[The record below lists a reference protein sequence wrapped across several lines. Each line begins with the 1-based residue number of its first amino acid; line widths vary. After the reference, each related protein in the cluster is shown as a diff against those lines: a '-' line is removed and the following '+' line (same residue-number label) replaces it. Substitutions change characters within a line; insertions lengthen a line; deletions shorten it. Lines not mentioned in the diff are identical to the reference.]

1 MNNLK
6 EKIVNISSLIEKQL
20 PNFVSEDNPKFIS
33 FLNSYYESQETKYN
47 SLDLVKNLIEYYNI
61 GSYSIHSL
69 TQHTNLQSAITNSST
84 TITVVSTNGFPEKN
98 GYISINGEIIFY
110 KEKTTTQF
118 LNCVRGTSAFVFE
131 SIPYNQV
138 VYKKGTV
145 ASSHSASA
153 EVVNI
158 AYYFA
163 QEFLKR
169 IKSEISPN
177 LPEVLSK
184 DLNLITFL
192 KNIKSFYSSK
202 GSEESHKILFRIL
215 FNDKKVKIRLTPRGS
230 GAVINIVNYTGKI
243 DTFSLISGGTD
254 YYYEVNNG
262 NLVSEPLIEIIGSGT
277 GKKLPGEV
285 VIPASAQ
292 MKVTQMTPAGVI
304 QQVSVVNEGTN
315 YIGPISARIRPRTF
329 IQDQTIYNV
338 DANGVTTGTAKVD
351 TWDSG
356 TNELILYDVV
366 GYFRV
371 DDKIIG
377 EGGESPRAF
386 ISKAYPVT
394 DINREGNPA
403 IEIISTNATVEYP
416 KNYVFK
422 PSSAIFYEKIAIR
435 CELLPSYSPVANLDK
450 VKLIELVQ
458 AKDSSNKIKGTSL
471 VVSDISKIS
480 NTLYEFELQ
489 KSLNYKDLY
498 IPSSTVVTST
508 VANITSSSN
517 STISVQSTFNFP
529 QKNGKLF
536 ANNSIINY
544 QSKTDTQF
552 LNCTLAGNGSVDVTA
567 NSVVHLYGRNC
578 LTSGNITYFIKGY
591 IDGNRNSTPVL
602 FRLHALP
609 STPIIENGG
618 ALYSKDVFEL
628 ESPTL
633 KFNKTILN
641 SKQYS
646 GGEIDSVII
655 ENPGNNYNVNDK
667 LIVNNAG
674 NLGSGFSAQI
684 SSVIGKQLTAVN
696 FAVIN
701 EQKCIVFTTNQ
712 PHGLQIGD
720 KLKFSNALKNQ
731 VVFSIL
737 STTRFSVEN
746 TLNLTTLSLTNLTYI
761 TNSLTASGPINTIN
775 ISNYGK
781 NYSKIPE
788 VVRVNSQAGSGA
800 LIQLN
805 SSKVGNI
812 TKFTYDSVGDELV
825 GNKNTQYKIK
835 IPNSA
840 KITNNFELA
849 SIEVLTG
856 GNNYNSTVDKIK
868 VNGIADPGYEFRIV
882 AESGIIK
889 QIDVIKSKYN
899 LNAFPEIT
907 IESSFGSGATFRA
920 VLKRKQL
927 KQGDILT
934 FGTPTSSVKCE
945 VVSFDRP
952 SSTLEYYPISGTILN
967 GSLIYDPLGVAY
979 GNIQNINIA
988 SAYCKRSPYI
998 RYSPKFLDNLGFIS
1012 DSSQKII
1019 NSDYIQDWSYT
1030 ITSTRNTSEWKN
1042 QVLNNTHVS
1051 GYKVFGKHRIEN
1063 KKEFFEA
1070 KEEVFNS
1077 SVIFKSTL
1085 SNLANL
1091 NLNLSKSTTQKIAI
1105 ADVSTFAVSDIIYG
1119 SFSKSYGIITAIDEN
1134 YITINTVSNTQ
1145 FEFGE
1150 YVFKV
1155 SVEFILNNDNITKYG
1170 LSFYNGIFQQPFKS
1184 YYLTQTD
1191 YLPAFLV
1198 SSADNI
1204 VVQQLQTPFEVVDTT
1219 LVGNAVTLTK
1229 NLVPVIPT
1237 SKEQLIVSIDGVV
1250 QSQSSYTLSQNILT
1264 FNSAVVTAEDNLI
1277 VLYHPKLKSLTFTGS
1292 GANYTIN
1299 YTPASTCNL
1308 VVFANGV
1315 YQTHLSPISN
1325 YSLTTN
1331 QLTFSS
1337 SIDDPTTNLVGWYI
1351 DETVS
1356 CYIVNIGNINSR
1368 RIIDVKK
1375 VDLQKLTE
1383 YLETNSIKSP
1393 KSSYEITKD
1402 LIEGTVY
1409 TDNVDTVY
1417 GFDTKFMYSS
1427 PQYSSSYA
1435 EVLDPIA
1442 FNGTSYTFPLKH
1454 MDGNSYAPVN
1464 GKTNLVVN
1472 IDGNVLDPKAYTVT
1486 GSNIQFQN
1494 LYTSANTCTIID
1506 FYSNYV
1512 ANTTPSAK
1520 GIILDDL
1527 NVVQNGS
1534 RKTFNL
1540 SDRGVPQYVKNTADI
1555 FTVKNQVLLV
1565 PNSQSQSLSANKI
1578 TLQQAP
1584 IASDITQLFYFNR
1597 QLSPA
1602 KTKNVVLD
1610 AWECF
1615 NGVDKTWPLTRNGIL
1630 FTPVN
1635 VNNLL
1640 VCRNGVFQIPG
1651 VDYTISGTYIT
1662 FDEAPE
1668 ITEDIV
1674 LIYSYNNINQNSYIT
1689 SFSAI
1694 AEVST
1699 VNLGF
1704 TPPNVYDLLV
1714 SRNGIIQNP
1723 TEDFTVSG
1731 STLTFTSP
1739 VQASES
1745 VFIVYAHASEEI
1757 GISSVTNSTI
1767 VLATAITSGQED
1779 GLVLYVNGTP
1789 KFNNKDY
1796 TISNGNTVTLFDGV
1810 TVDPGTV
1817 PFAIKYVT
1825 SFIVDDLG
1833 DCQNGIKQK
1842 FRLFYNQQNLIASDV
1857 ASNADILVSKNGTIL
1872 SPGVQYTINSER
1884 GMIVFSTPLI
1894 STDVVF
1900 MVRMYNNKLIT
1911 LSGSGSQYTLSEAV
1925 TTPER
1930 EQLIIFASKQ
1940 WCSEEANDFAFQ
1952 NSTSVTFNNIT
1963 AGANLFAIKFDIS
1976 FKLLD
1981 QINTPFNG
1989 ANIKFNLFASQENF
2003 LPAGTIENNQYPN
2016 ESSLIVIKDG
2026 KLLDPGV
2033 DYTLQGD
2040 IKSQIQFAVAPTSSN
2055 QISVRSVGS
2064 FLKLKTINSA
2074 IGTTFNLQ
2082 KIDDTDYYPNK
2093 DIDRP
2098 RKFEN
2103 QILVFRNGSIQS
2115 PLHDYYIDNNKLIF
2129 TTSITSSK
2137 LVILDFRGSSSDV
2150 SIDDVV
2156 YQVSVGDKILVN
2168 GDPDV
2173 KVVSSVLSPNVLK
2186 VTAYL
2191 EAGKTYIINK
2201 AGTNFTSYGAPNNNV
2216 GTMFTATATTSSIV
2230 DGNAYTVNTKRAS
2243 GLVVSSTR
2251 SNGKVTSFSIVN
2263 GGSNYEDPVIIRT
2276 KGVGYNAIG
2285 SATVDINAGNKVV
2298 GPVKIESQG
2307 YNQYAAPVIVPT
2319 SYSYLYRQVPVSNSE
2334 IRVATKLHT
2343 AINSTDEI
2351 IGLSNSNRFASSD
2364 IQVVATSSTGSG
2376 ASFRPFV
2383 SKGKITKVELLSGG
2397 SNYNELDISIDVVN
2411 GGGSGCVIE
2420 PVLNSSGTITS
2431 INLKNTGEGYDSY
2444 NVIIDSEI
2452 IEYTTIDTT
2461 QTQPRLLGCT
2471 RATNS
2476 TTHTQN
2482 TLVYFDSFI

>member
-6 EKIVNISSLIEKQL
+6 EKIINISSLIEKQL

-47 SLDLVKNLIEYYNI
+47 SLDLVNNLIEYYNI
-61 GSYSIHSL
+61 GSYTISSL
-69 TQHTNLQSAITNSST
+69 VENTKLQSSVTNNSN
-84 TITVVSTNGFPEKN
+84 TITVVSTNGFPDKN

-118 LNCVRGTSAFVFE
+118 TGCVRGTSAFVFE

-138 VYKKGTV
+138 VYKQGAV
-145 ASSHSASA
+145 ASSHASSSQ
-153 EVVNI
+153 VVNI
-158 AYYFA
+158 AYYFT

-169 IKSEISPN
+169 IKSEISPS

-230 GAVINIVNYTGKI
+230 GAVINILNYTGKI
-243 DTFSLISGGTD
+243 DTFNLVSGGSN

-262 NLVSEPLIEIIGSGT
+262 TLVAEPLIEIVGSGT
-277 GKKLPGEV
+277 GKKMPGEV
-285 VIPASAQ
+285 VVPSSAQ
-292 MKVTQMTPAGVI
+292 MKVTQMSSAGVI
-304 QQVSVVNEGTN
+304 QQVSVVNVGEN
-315 YIGPISARIRPRTF
+315 YVGPISARIRPRTF
-329 IQDQTIYNV
+329 FQDQQIYNV

-366 GYFRV
+366 GYFRI

-394 DINREGNPA
+394 DINKEGNPA
-403 IEIISTNATVEYP
+403 IEIISTDPVIEYP
-416 KNYVFK
+416 KNYVFR
-422 PSSAIFYEKIAIR
+422 PSSAVFYEKIAIR
-435 CELLPSYSPVANLDK
+435 CELLPGYSPVSNLDK

-458 AKDSSNKIKGTSL
+458 AKDSANSIPGTSL
-471 VVSDISKIS
+471 VVSEISKIS

-498 IPSSTVVTST
+498 IPSSTTVTSA
-508 VANITSSSN
+508 VSNITSSSN
-517 STISVQSTFNFP
+517 STITVESTFNFP
-529 QKNGKLF
+529 KTNGKLF
-536 ANNSIINY
+536 VNNAVINY
-544 QSKTDTQF
+544 ESKTNTQF
-552 LNCTLAGNGSVDVTA
+552 LNCTLVGNGSVNITA
-567 NSVVHLYGRNC
+567 NNAVHLYGRNC
-578 LTSGNITYFIKGY
+578 STSGSLTYFIKGY

-602 FRLHALP
+602 FRLYALP
-609 STPIIENGG
+609 STPIIESGG
-618 ALYSKDVFEL
+618 ALYTKNVFEL
-628 ESPTL
+628 DLPTL

-646 GGEIDSVII
+646 GGEIDGVII
-655 ENPGNNYNVNDK
+655 ENPGNNYKVNDK
-667 LIVNNAG
+667 LIVNNTG
-674 NLGSGFSAQI
+674 NLGSNFSAQI
-684 SSVIGKQLTAVN
+684 SSIVGKQLTAVN

-701 EQKCIVFTTNQ
+701 EQQCIVFTTNQ
-712 PHGLQIGD
+712 NHNLEVGD
-720 KLKFSNALKNQ
+720 RLKFSNILGNQ
-731 VVFSIL
+731 VIFNVPSGTKFA
-737 STTRFSVEN
+737 VEN
-746 TLNLTTLSLTNLTYI
+746 TLNLTTLNLANLTYI

-781 NYSKIPE
+781 NYSKLPE
-788 VVRVNSQAGSGA
+788 VIGVNSQNGTGA

-805 SSKVGNI
+805 SSKVGKL
-812 TKFTYDSVGDELV
+812 TKFTYDSVGDELI

-840 KITNNFELA
+840 KIVNNFEVD
-849 SIEVLTG
+849 SIQVLTG
-856 GNNYNSTVDKIK
+856 GNNYNSTVDKVL
-868 VNGIADPGYEFRIV
+868 VNGVVDPGYQFRII
-882 AESGIIK
+882 AESGIVKEIE
-889 QIDVIKSKYN
+889 VIQSKYN
-899 LNAFPEIT
+899 LNSFPEIT
-907 IESSFGSGATFRA
+907 IQSNFGSGATCRA
-920 VLKRKQL
+920 VLKRKQIN
-927 KQGDILT
+927 QGDILT

-945 VVSFDRP
+945 VVSFDP
-952 SSTLEYYPISGTILN
+952 LSSTLEYYPTSGTISA
-967 GSLIYDPLGVAY
+967 GSIIYDPLGVAY
-979 GNIQNINIA
+979 GNIQNINSA
-988 SAYCKRSPYI
+988 SVYCKRSPYI
-998 RYSPKFLDNLGFIS
+998 KYSPKFLDNFGFIS

-1042 QVLNNTHVS
+1042 QVLNNTHIS

-1085 SNLANL
+1085 SNLAKL
-1091 NLNLSKSTTQKIAI
+1091 NLNLSKSILQKIAI

-1119 SFSKSYGIITAIDEN
+1119 SFSKSFGIITAINEN
-1134 YITINTVSNTQ
+1134 YITINTVSDTK

-1155 SVEFILNNDNITKYG
+1155 PAEFILENSNTTNYG
-1170 LSFYNGIFQQPFKS
+1170 ISFYNGVLQKPFDS

-1191 YLPAFLV
+1191 YIPRFLV
-1198 SSADNI
+1198 SSNDEI
-1204 VVQQLQTPFEVVDTT
+1204 VLHQLQTPFEVVNTT
-1219 LVGNAVTLTK
+1219 LIGTQVTLTK
-1229 NLVPVIPT
+1229 NLIPLVPT

-1250 QSQSSYTLSQNILT
+1250 QSQSSYTLSQNILS
-1264 FNSAVVTAEDNLI
+1264 FNSVTINPEDNLI

-1292 GANYTIN
+1292 GVNYTIN
-1299 YTPASTCNL
+1299 YSPASTCNL
-1308 VVFANGV
+1308 MIFANGV

-1325 YSLTTN
+1325 YSLNTN

-1337 SIDDPTTNLVGWYI
+1337 SITDPTTNLVGWYI
-1351 DETVS
+1351 DETVTCS
-1356 CYIVNIGNINSR
+1356 IVNIGNINSR
-1368 RIIDVKK
+1368 RVIDSKA

-1383 YLETNSIKSP
+1383 YLETNSVKSP

-1402 LIEGTVY
+1402 LLEGTVY
-1409 TDNVDTVY
+1409 TDNLDTVY

-1427 PQYSSSYA
+1427 PQYSTSYV
-1435 EVLDPIA
+1435 EVLDPIK
-1442 FNGTSYTFPLKH
+1442 FNGISYTFSLKY
-1454 MDGNSYAPVN
+1454 MDGNTYTPFN
-1464 GKTNLVVN
+1464 GKSNLIVN
-1472 IDGNVLDPKAYTVT
+1472 IDGNVLDPKKYTIT
-1486 GSNIQFQN
+1486 NSNITFEN
-1494 LYTSANTCTIID
+1494 LYIATSSCTIID
-1506 FYSNYV
+1506 FRSNFV
-1512 ANTTPSAK
+1512 ANTTSNSK

-1565 PNSQSQSLSANKI
+1565 PNSQAQTVSSNKI

-1610 AWECF
+1610 AWQCI
-1615 NGVDKTWPLTRNGIL
+1615 NGIQKTWPLTRNGIL
-1630 FTPVN
+1630 FTPVS

-1674 LIYSYNNINQNSYIT
+1674 IIYSYNNINQNSYIT
-1689 SFSAI
+1689 SFTAI
-1694 AEVST
+1694 AEVT
-1699 VNLGF
+1699 NVNLGL
-1704 TPPNVYDLLV
+1704 TPPNVYDLIV
-1714 SRNGIIQNP
+1714 SRNGVIQNP
-1723 TEDFTVSG
+1723 TDDFTVSG
-1731 STLTFTSP
+1731 TTLTFTSP

-1757 GISSVTNSTI
+1757 GISSVTNSTVI
-1767 VLATAITSGQED
+1767 LATTITSGQED
-1779 GLVLYVNGTP
+1779 GLVLYVNGIP

-1796 TISNGNTVTLFDGV
+1796 TISNGNTITLLGGV

-1857 ASNADILVSKNGTIL
+1857 VSNADILVSKNGAIL
-1872 SPGVQYTINSER
+1872 SPGVEYTINSGR
-1884 GMIVFSTPLI
+1884 GMITFSTPLN

-1900 MVRMYNNKLIT
+1900 MIRMYNNKLIT
-1911 LSGSGSQYTLSEAV
+1911 LSGTGPQYTLSEPV
-1925 TTPER
+1925 LTSER
-1930 EQLIIFASKQ
+1930 EQLIVFASKQ
-1940 WCSEEANDFAFQ
+1940 WCSEEANDFTFQ
-1952 NSTSVTFNNIT
+1952 NTNTITLTSTT
-1963 AGANLFAIKFDIS
+1963 AGANLFAIKFDTS

-1989 ANIKFNLFASQENF
+1989 VNSRFNLFESEENF

-2016 ESSLIVIKDG
+2016 ESSLIVIKNG

-2040 IKSQIQFAVAPTSSN
+2040 IKSQIQFTVAPLSSSE
-2055 QISVRSVGS
+2055 ISVRTVGS

-2074 IGTTFNLQ
+2074 TGTSFNIQ
-2082 KIDDTDYYPNK
+2082 KVDNTDYYPNK

-2103 QILVFRNGSIQS
+2103 QILVFRDGTIQS
-2115 PLHDYYIDNNKLIF
+2115 PLYNYYIDNNKLIF
-2129 TTSITSSK
+2129 TSSISSSK
-2137 LVILDFRGSSSDV
+2137 LVILDFRGASSDV
-2150 SIDDVV
+2150 SVDDIA
-2156 YQVSVGDKILVN
+2156 YQVSVGDKILLG

-2173 KVVSSVLSPNVLK
+2173 KVVSSVLSPTVLA
-2186 VTAYL
+2186 VTAYI
-2191 EAGKTYIINK
+2191 EAGKTYVINK
-2201 AGTNFTSYGAPNNNV
+2201 AGTNFTTFGASNNNV
-2216 GTMFTATATTSSIV
+2216 GTTFTATASGTSN
-2230 DGNAYTVNTKRAS
+2230 GNAYTVNTKRAS
-2243 GLVVSSTR
+2243 GLVVTGTT
-2251 SNGKVTSFSIVN
+2251 SNGKVTNFSIAN
-2263 GGSNYEDPVIIRT
+2263 GGSNYDDPVIIRT
-2276 KGVGYNAIG
+2276 KGVGYNATG
-2285 SATVDINAGNKVV
+2285 SATVDVTAGNKVV
-2298 GPVKIESQG
+2298 GPVEIESQG
-2307 YNQYAAPVIVPT
+2307 YNQYSTPVVVPT
-2319 SYSYLYRQVPVSNSE
+2319 SYSYLYKQVPFSNSG
-2334 IRVATKLHT
+2334 IMIATKLNS
-2343 AINSTDEI
+2343 AINSVDEI
-2351 IGLSNSNRFASSD
+2351 ITISNSNRFESSD

-2376 ASFRPFV
+2376 ALFRPFV
-2383 SKGKITKVELLSGG
+2383 SNGKITKVELLSGG
-2397 SNYNELDISIDVVN
+2397 SNYNELDISIDVIN

-2420 PVLNSSGTITS
+2420 PVLNSSGNITS

-2444 NVIIDSEI
+2444 KVIINSEV

-2461 QTQPRLLGCT
+2461 QTYPRLLGCT
-2471 RATNS
+2471 RGANS
-2476 TTHTQN
+2476 TSHVQN
-2482 TLVYFDSFI
+2482 SLVYFDSVI